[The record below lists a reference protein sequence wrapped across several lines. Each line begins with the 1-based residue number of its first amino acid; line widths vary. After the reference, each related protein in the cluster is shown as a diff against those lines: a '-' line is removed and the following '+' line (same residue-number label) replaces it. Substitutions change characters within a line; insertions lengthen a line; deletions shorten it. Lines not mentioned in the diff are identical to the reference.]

1 MAPTAPPPRTSTA
14 VPAGWRR
21 ATLASRVA
29 VILTV
34 GAWGAA
40 AQFESVV
47 NADVAPPGTVPSAM
61 GRTPHVWPDAAA
73 LAAHLGCGWI
83 RDFEVAAP
91 AIRGYVCHAPGGLHA
106 PVTIFV
112 YRDTVPDDVV
122 AYRLGR
128 VCRYAA
134 AHPGREAYAALGSDW
149 LAWTLD
155 ADVTELIGRS
165 GADVVPITCGGDA

>member
-1 MAPTAPPPRTSTA
+1 M
-14 VPAGWRR
+14 PAGWRR

-29 VILTV
+29 VIVTV

-40 AQFESVV
+40 AQFESAVI
-47 NADVAPPGTVPSAM
+47 ADEAPPGTVPSAR
-61 GRTPHVWPDAAA
+61 GTTPQERPDAAT
-73 LAAHLGCGWI
+73 LAAHLGCGWV

-112 YRDTVPDDVV
+112 YRDAVPDEVV

-128 VCRYAA
+128 ACRYAA

-165 GADVVPITCGGDA
+165 GAVVGPIPCGVDA